1 MDRRTVMKLG
11 AFGALLTAIPGAIP
25 GADAMTTGSGRSFV
39 SDDIGPLRKVLI
51 NSPSLDDYMIDRLSD
66 GLLPWFGR
74 DIEASVREH
83 AALVELLQASGAD
96 ILQLQDV
103 LQSAIDSAR
112 ERGAFK
118 AWLSGTHPRLY
129 PEADRVSAA
138 TLLGRD
144 PAFQF
149 RRHDDG
155 TYRHTTP
162 AIASSIW
169 TRDPSFM
176 TPEGLVIGG
185 ASTVFR
191 ARENLLLRFVMKFAP
206 EMAEIPVVFDG
217 DMEGF
222 LIEGGD
228 AQLLDEKTLLLG
240 VGQQSDA
247 RTAAA
252 LARRLNLDVVAVR
265 IHDEEFIKRERSYSW
280 GPLGGLRMLVL
291 HLDTFFTHVNRQ
303 HALTVPWLL
312 EQEHAGQDPLSHY
325 LRGARID
332 TEVDPGIVGAALKFL
347 EGFGRVQVHAAG
359 TGKPVEMDD
368 MKLVD
373 YVREKGYRITWVGGQ
388 APEDSDSGFRHFMR
402 HTLREL
408 RNQAAN
414 VVATAPGQ
422 IIAYAGN
429 PLTQGAL
436 ERDGIR
442 VGSFAST
449 ELVRGNGGPHCL
461 TMPIARA

>member
-1 MDRRTVMKLG
+1 MQRRHFMKLTALG
-11 AFGALLTAIPGAIP
+11 AAMATLPGMASALTAGQ
-25 GADAMTTGSGRSFV
+25 GTFV
-39 SDDIGPLRKVLI
+39 RDDIGPLKRVLI

-74 DIEASVREH
+74 DIEASVQEH
-83 AALVELLQASGAD
+83 QSMVELLRASGTE
-96 ILQLQDV
+96 ILQLQDL

-118 AWLSGTHPRLY
+118 AWLSVAYPRLY

-149 RRHDDG
+149 RRHEDG
-155 TYRHTTP
+155 SYRHTTP

-176 TPEGLVIGG
+176 TPQGLVIGG

-206 EMAEIPVVFDG
+206 EMADIPVVFDG
-217 DMEGF
+217 DMEGY
-222 LIEGGD
+222 LVEGGD
-228 AQLLDEKTLLLG
+228 AQMLDEKTLLLG

-247 RTAAA
+247 RTAAV
-252 LARRLNLDVVAVR
+252 LARRLDMDVVAVR

-303 HALTVPWLL
+303 HALSVPWLL

-332 TEVDPGIVGAALKFL
+332 TEVDPGVVEQALKFIK
-347 EGFGRVQVHAAG
+347 GFGQVQIYAAG
-359 TGKPVEMDD
+359 TGKLVEMDE

-373 YVREKGYRITWVGGQ
+373 YVRERGYRITWVGGQ
-388 APEDSDSGFRHFMR
+388 RPEDSDAGFRHFMR

-408 RNQAAN
+408 RSQAAN
-414 VVATAPGQ
+414 VVTTAPGQ
-422 IIAYAGN
+422 VIAYSGN
-429 PLTQGAL
+429 PLTQSAL
-436 ERDGIR
+436 EADGIR
-442 VGSFAST
+442 VASFATT

-461 TMPIARA
+461 TMPIARS

>member
-1 MDRRTVMKLG
+1 MHRRTVMKLG
-11 AFGALLTAIPGAIP
+11 AFSALLAAVPGA
-25 GADAMTTGSGRSFV
+25 ATLAASSRQAFV
-39 SDDIGPLRKVLI
+39 RDDIGPLRKVLI
-51 NSPSLDDYMIDRLSD
+51 NSPSLDDYMIDRLSE

-83 AALVELLQASGAD
+83 AAMVELLQASGAE
-96 ILQLQDV
+96 ILQLQDL
-103 LQSAIDSAR
+103 LQSAIDAAR

-118 AWLSGTHPRLY
+118 AWLSAAYPRLY
-129 PEADRVSAA
+129 PEADRVTAA

-149 RRHDDG
+149 RRHEDG

-162 AIASSIW
+162 AISSSIW

-176 TPEGLVIGG
+176 TPQGLVIGG

-191 ARENLLLRFVMKFAP
+191 ARENVLLRFVMKFAP
-206 EMAEIPVVFDG
+206 EMSDIPVVFDG

-222 LIEGGD
+222 LVEGGD
-228 AQLLDEKTLLLG
+228 AQMLDEKTLLLG

-247 RTAAA
+247 RTAVA
-252 LARRLNLDVVAVR
+252 LARRPDMDVVAVR
-265 IHDEEFIKRERSYSW
+265 IHDEEFLKRERSYSW

-312 EQEHAGQDPLSHY
+312 VQEHAGKDPLSQY

-332 TEVDPGIVGAALKFL
+332 TEVDPGVVEQALKFIK
-347 EGFGRVQVHAAG
+347 GFGQVQIYAAG
-359 TGKPVEMDD
+359 TGKPVEMDE

-373 YVREKGYRITWVGGQ
+373 YVREKGYRISWVGGQ
-388 APEDSDSGFRHFMR
+388 GPEDSDAGFRHFMR

-414 VVATAPGQ
+414 VVATAPGE
-422 IIAYAGN
+422 IIAYGGN
-429 PLTQGAL
+429 PLTQSAL
-436 ERDGIR
+436 ESDSIR
-442 VGSFAST
+442 VSSFATT

-461 TMPIARA
+461 TMPIIRA

>member
-1 MDRRTVMKLG
+1 MQRRNFMKLT
-11 AFGALLTAIPGAIP
+11 ALSAAMATVPGMAAAVASSQTP
-25 GADAMTTGSGRSFV
+25 FV
-39 SDDIGPLRKVLI
+39 RDDIGALKKVLI
-51 NSPSLDDYMIDRLSD
+51 NSPSLDDYSIDRLSD

-74 DIEASVREH
+74 DIETAVQEH
-83 AALVELLQASGAD
+83 QALVGLVRASGAEL
-96 ILQLQDV
+96 IQLQDV
-103 LQSAIDSAR
+103 LQSAITAAR

-129 PEADRVSAA
+129 PEADRVTAA

-149 RRHDDG
+149 RRHEDG
-155 TYRHTTP
+155 SYRHTTP
-162 AIASSIW
+162 AISSSIW

-206 EMAEIPVVFDG
+206 EMADIPVVFDG

-222 LIEGGD
+222 LVEGGD
-228 AQLLDEKTLLLG
+228 AQMLDAKTLLLG

-247 RTAAA
+247 RTAVM

-265 IHDEEFIKRERSYSW
+265 IHDDEFIKRERTYSW
-280 GPLGGLRMLVL
+280 GPLGGLRLLVL
-291 HLDTFFTHVNRQ
+291 HLDTFFTHVNQ
-303 HALTVPWLL
+303 GHALTVPWLL
-312 EQEHAGQDPLSHY
+312 EQAHAGQDPLSQY

-332 TEVDPGIVGAALKFL
+332 TEVDPGVVEQALKFIK
-347 EGFGRVQVHAAG
+347 GFGQVQIYAAG
-359 TGKPVEMDD
+359 TGKPVEMDE

-373 YVREKGYRITWVGGQ
+373 YVREKGYRISWVGGQ
-388 APEDSDSGFRHFMR
+388 GPEDSDAGFRHFMR

-422 IIAYAGN
+422 IIAYGGN
-429 PLTQGAL
+429 PLTQSAL
-436 ERDGIR
+436 ETDGIQ
-442 VGSFAST
+442 VASFATT

-461 TMPIARA
+461 TMPISRA

>member
-1 MDRRTVMKLG
+1 MHRRTVMKLG
-11 AFGALLTAIPGAIP
+11 AFSALLAAVPGAAALAASSRQP
-25 GADAMTTGSGRSFV
+25 FV
-39 SDDIGPLRKVLI
+39 RDDIGQLRKALI
-51 NSPSLDDYMIDRLSD
+51 NSPSLDDYTIDRLSE

-74 DIEASVREH
+74 DIETGVKEH
-83 AALVELLQASGAD
+83 RSMVELLQASGTE
-96 ILQLQDV
+96 LVELQDV
-103 LQSAIDSAR
+103 LQSAINSAR
-112 ERGAFK
+112 ERGAFG
-118 AWLSGTHPRLY
+118 AWLSAAYPRLY
-129 PEADRVSAA
+129 PEADRVTAA

-149 RRHDDG
+149 RRHEDG
-155 TYRHTTP
+155 SYRHTAS
-162 AIASSIW
+162 AISSSIW

-176 TPEGLVIGG
+176 TPQGLVIGG

-191 ARENLLLRFVMKFAP
+191 ARENVLLRFVMKFAP
-206 EMAEIPVVFDG
+206 EMADIPVVFDG

-222 LIEGGD
+222 LVEGGD
-228 AQLLDEKTLLLG
+228 AQMLDEKTLLLG

-252 LARRLNLDVVAVR
+252 LARRLNMDVVAVR

-280 GPLGGLRMLVL
+280 GPLGSLRLLVL
-291 HLDTFFTHVNRQ
+291 HLDTFFTHVNHQ

-312 EQEHAGQDPLSHY
+312 EQEHAGKDPLSQY

-332 TEVDPGIVGAALKFL
+332 TEVDPGLVEQALKFL
-347 EGFGRVQVHAAG
+347 EGFGQVQVHAAG
-359 TGKPVEMDD
+359 TGKPVEMDE

-388 APEDSDSGFRHFMR
+388 GLEDSDAGFRHFMR

-422 IIAYAGN
+422 IIAYGGN
-429 PLTQGAL
+429 PLTQSAL
-436 ERDGIR
+436 EGDGIQ
-442 VGSFAST
+442 VASFATT
-449 ELVRGNGGPHCL
+449 ELVRGSGGPHCL
-461 TMPIARA
+461 TMPLMRSG